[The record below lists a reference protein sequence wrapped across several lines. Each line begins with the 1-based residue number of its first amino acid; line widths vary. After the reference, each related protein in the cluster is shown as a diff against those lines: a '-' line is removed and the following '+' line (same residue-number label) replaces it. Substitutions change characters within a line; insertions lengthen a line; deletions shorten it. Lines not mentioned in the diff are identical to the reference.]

1 MKIEKENLT
10 DEIQILLKDFF
21 EAIISKNENNI
32 TMQFMNGQKFP
43 VSIEAI

>member
-21 EAIISKNENNI
+21 EATISKNENNI
-32 TMQFMNGQKFP
+32 TMQFMNGQKFS

>member
-1 MKIEKENLT
+1 MKIEKEDLT

-21 EAIISKNENNI
+21 DAIISKNENNI
-32 TMQFMNGQKFP
+32 TMQFMNGQKFS

>member
-32 TMQFMNGQKFP
+32 TMQFMNGQKFS

>member
-21 EAIISKNENNI
+21 DAIISKNENNI
-32 TMQFMNGQKFP
+32 TMQFMNGQKFS

>member
-1 MKIEKENLT
+1 MKIGKENLT

-21 EAIISKNENNI
+21 NAIISKNENNI
-32 TMQFMNGQKFP
+32 TMQFMNGQKFS